1 MPFSLAMIC
10 FAGFRAFSVV
20 ANFLLSQWTEDPLLN
35 NHSAWGSQVFVD
47 TNHSYLLY
55 YGLTGAAQ
63 CKYKFY
69 CCSVFA
75 SGDLRNV
82 SFDMS
87 VYFFSSQTFL
97 NFIERRYWH
106 KQISVHA
113 CSVHLFSSGATDDL
127 QLLLLDTHGL
137 CWAGP
142 PQRSHQQVVSG
153 ANGVLRHH
161 AHRPHHQPRVQGHR
175 NSE

>member
-1 MPFSLAMIC
+1 MPRLLFSVEHSRPQVSWRVYGAYLKAAGVLPFSLAMIC

-63 CKYKFY
+63 RKYKFY
-69 CCSVFA
+69 CSVFA

-82 SFDMS
+82 TFDMF
-87 VYFFSSQTFL
+87 VYLFTSQTL
-97 NFIERRYWH
+97 LR
-106 KQISVHA
+106 
-113 CSVHLFSSGATDDL
+113 DD
-127 QLLLLDTHGL
+127 TGT
-137 CWAGP
+137 
-142 PQRSHQQVVSG
+142 
-153 ANGVLRHH
+153 NK
-161 AHRPHHQPRVQGHR
+161 
-175 NSE
+175 